1 MEYLGFLPEK
11 DDKFLK
17 MLPEIICFASSEMIE
32 TIPQAKT
39 YLDNNHYMIGRST
52 VELKVVV
59 KSTVDFNEFAKWW
72 NNEVDRGSEWFHA
85 QLLFFGII
93 DIFKCRFV
101 TDLTEQVTDGIH
113 WAHIKIE
120 IDEFY
125 NKRLDPNVNYVLT
138 CGDIIHCNEVLECI

>member
-125 NKRLDPNVNYVLT
+125 NKLLDPNVNYVLT
-138 CGDIIHCNEVLECI
+138 CGDITHCNEVLECI